1 MDLSQLLFGFSGRI
15 NRAKYW
21 LAAGIYLAVM
31 LVAVLLFFILGFGV
45 LFYVAVAV
53 LYIAMLISGIA
64 IGIKRLHDRDK
75 GGWWLLLFYVVPGLL
90 GGIGMATG
98 GWHWLFGLPSYAIS
112 LWALIEFGVLRGTTG
127 PNQYGPDPLA
137 QL

>member
-45 LFYVAVAV
+45 LFYVAVGRFS
-53 LYIAMLISGIA
+53 IS
-64 IGIKRLHDRDK
+64 RC
-75 GGWWLLLFYVVPGLL
+75 
-90 GGIGMATG
+90 
-98 GWHWLFGLPSYAIS
+98 
-112 LWALIEFGVLRGTTG
+112 
-127 PNQYGPDPLA
+127 
-137 QL
+137 